1 MGSYPNAVTSRIVGE
16 VEHRSW
22 PHRNG
27 PLVSTGWDRL
37 GQRAGRSGS
46 NPEAATKDQREQRT
60 ALVNLAC
67 VMIGEE
73 LPQED
78 CAFD

>member
-1 MGSYPNAVTSRIVGE
+1 MGQHAR
-16 VEHRSW
+16 
-22 PHRNG
+22 
-27 PLVSTGWDRL
+27 
-37 GQRAGRSGS
+37 RSGS

-60 ALVNLAC
+60 ALVDLAR